1 MEWKTK
7 VTELL
12 GCRYPIVEAA
22 FGGFGR
28 AVLAASVSEAGG
40 FGIIEATALGTP
52 EKLRN
57 DIRKA
62 RSTTEKPFGVNL
74 SLIGHPRINELCD
87 VAIEE
92 RVAAIFTSAY
102 KAEELGK
109 RIKEAGIPWIHK
121 VGTIKHALATE
132 RHGPDALVV
141 VGIEGEGEKAA
152 SHLTTLTTV
161 SMATKILKTPVIAAG
176 GIGDGRTFLAALAMG
191 AEAVYLGTVFMATKE
206 CPISERHKQVL
217 VNASPY
223 DPEVRD
229 RVFAPPPPGLDELT
243 RKQEVY
249 KLVGDAKPHSTSH
262 PMPVMGGSMAVGAI
276 ERVVTVKE
284 LIDNIIR
291 EAEELLVGNSPLGR
305 ILARRTSHILK
316 EA

>member
-1 MEWKTK
+1 MQWKTR
-7 VTELL
+7 VTEML
-12 GCRYPIVEAA
+12 GCKYPIIEGA

-28 AVLAASVSEAGG
+28 SVLAAPVSEAGG

-62 RSTTEKPFGVNL
+62 RSMTDKPFGVNL
-74 SLIGHPRINELCD
+74 SLIGYPRIDELRD

-92 RVAAIFTSAY
+92 QVAAIFTSAY
-102 KAEELGK
+102 KAEEHGK

-121 VGTIKHALATE
+121 VGTIKHALAAE
-132 RHGPDALVV
+132 RHGADALVV

-152 SHLTTLTTV
+152 NHLTTLTTV
-161 SMATKILKTPVIAAG
+161 SMATKMLHTPVIAAG

-191 AEAVYLGTVFMATKE
+191 AEGVYMGTAFMATKE
-206 CPISERHKQVL
+206 CPIAERHKQAL

-223 DPEVRD
+223 DLEVRD
-229 RVFAPPPPGLDELT
+229 RVFAPPPTGLDELT

-249 KLVGDAKPHSTSH
+249 QLVGDAKPHSTSR

-276 ERVVTVKE
+276 TRIVTVKE
-284 LIDNIIR
+284 LIDNIIH
-291 EAEELLVGNSPLGR
+291 EAEELLTVNGPLAR
-305 ILARRTSHILK
+305 ILAAK
-316 EA
+316 E

>member
-1 MEWKTK
+1 LKWKTK
-7 VTELL
+7 VTDLL
-12 GCRYPIVEAA
+12 GCSYPIIEGA

-28 AVLAASVSEAGG
+28 AALAAPVSEAGG

-57 DIRKA
+57 DIRRA
-62 RSTTEKPFGVNL
+62 RSMTDKPFGVNL
-74 SLIGHPRINELCD
+74 SLIGHPKINELRD

-102 KAEELGK
+102 KAEEHGK
-109 RIKEAGIPWIHK
+109 RIKVAGIPWVHK
-121 VGTIKHALATE
+121 VGTIKHAQAAE
-132 RHGPDALVV
+132 RQGADAVVV

-152 SHLTTLTTV
+152 NHLTTMTTV
-161 SMATKILKTPVIAAG
+161 SMATKILKIPVIASG

-191 AEAVYLGTVFMATKE
+191 AEGVYLGTVFMATKE
-206 CPISERHKQVL
+206 CPIAERHKQAL

-223 DPEVRD
+223 DPEIRN

-249 KLVGDAKPHSTSH
+249 QLVGDAKPHSTSR

-276 ERVVTVKE
+276 GKVITVKD

-291 EAEELLVGNSPLGR
+291 EAEELLTVNGPLAH
-305 ILARRTSHILK
+305 ILAARD
-316 EA
+316 

>member
-12 GCRYPIVEAA
+12 GCRYPIIQGA

-28 AVLAASVSEAGG
+28 SVLAAAVSEAGG
-40 FGIIEATALGTP
+40 FGIIEATALGTA
-52 EKLRN
+52 EKLRK

-62 RSTTEKPFGVNL
+62 RSMTDKPFGVNL
-74 SLIGHPRINELCD
+74 SLIGHPRIDELRD

-92 RVAAIFTSAY
+92 QVAAIFTSAY
-102 KAEELGK
+102 KAEEHGK

-121 VGTIKHALATE
+121 VGTIKHALAAE
-132 RHGPDALVV
+132 RQGADALVI

-152 SHLTTLTTV
+152 NHLTTMTTV
-161 SMATKILKTPVIAAG
+161 SMATKILKIPVIASG

-191 AEAVYLGTVFMATKE
+191 AEGVYLGTVFMATKE
-206 CPISERHKQVL
+206 CPIDERHKQAL

-223 DPEVRD
+223 DPEIRD

-249 KLVGDAKPHSTSH
+249 QLVGDAKPHSTSR

-276 ERVVTVKE
+276 DKIVTVKE

-291 EAEELLVGNSPLGR
+291 EAEELLEGDSPLGR
-305 ILARRTSHILK
+305 ILARRD
-316 EA
+316 

>member
-1 MEWKTK
+1 MEWETK

-12 GCRYPIVEAA
+12 GCRYPIIEAA

-57 DIRKA
+57 DIHKA
-62 RSTTEKPFGVNL
+62 RSMTDKPFGVNL
-74 SLIGHPRINELCD
+74 SLIGHPRINELRD

-102 KAEELGK
+102 KAEEHGK
-109 RIKEAGIPWIHK
+109 RIKAAGIPWIHK

-132 RHGPDALVV
+132 RQGPDALVV

-161 SMATKILKTPVIAAG
+161 SMATKMLKIPVIAAG

-191 AEAVYLGTVFMATKE
+191 AEAVYMGTAFMATKE
-206 CPISERHKQVL
+206 CPIAERYKQGL

-249 KLVGDAKPHSTSH
+249 QLVGDAKPHSTAH

-305 ILARRTSHILK
+305 ILAAK
-316 EA
+316 E

>member
-1 MEWKTK
+1 MEWQTR

-12 GCRYPIVEAA
+12 GCKYPIIEAA

-28 AVLAASVSEAGG
+28 AVLAAPVSEAGG

-62 RSTTEKPFGVNL
+62 RSMTDKPFGVNL
-74 SLIGHPRINELCD
+74 SLIGHPRIDELRD

-102 KAEELGK
+102 KAEEHGK

-121 VGTIKHALATE
+121 VGTIKHALAAE
-132 RHGPDALVV
+132 RHGADALVV

-152 SHLTTLTTV
+152 NHLTTMTTV
-161 SMATKILKTPVIAAG
+161 SMATKMFKIPIIAAG

-191 AEAVYLGTVFMATKE
+191 AEGVYIGTAFMATKE
-206 CPISERHKQVL
+206 CPIAERHKQAL
-217 VNASPY
+217 VKASPY
-223 DPEVRD
+223 DPEVRN
-229 RVFAPPPPGLDELT
+229 RVFASPPPGLDELT
-243 RKQEVY
+243 RQQEVY
-249 KLVGDAKPHSTSH
+249 QLVGDAKPHSMSH

-276 ERVVTVKE
+276 ERIVTARE
-284 LIDNIIR
+284 LIDNVIQ
-291 EAEELLVGNSPLGR
+291 EAEELLVGDTPLGR
-305 ILARRTSHILK
+305 ILAAK
-316 EA
+316 K

>member
-12 GCRYPIVEAA
+12 GCRYPIIQGA

-62 RSTTEKPFGVNL
+62 RSMTDKPFGVNL
-74 SLIGHPRINELCD
+74 SLVGHPRINELRD

-102 KAEELGK
+102 KAEEHGK

-132 RHGPDALVV
+132 RQGVDALVV

-152 SHLTTLTTV
+152 SHLTTLTTI
-161 SMATKILKTPVIAAG
+161 SMATKMLKTPVIAAG

-191 AEAVYLGTVFMATKE
+191 AEGVYMGTVFMATKE
-206 CPISERHKQVL
+206 CPIAERHKQAL

-249 KLVGDAKPHSTSH
+249 QLVGDAKPHSMSH

-276 ERVVTVKE
+276 ERIVTVKE
-284 LIDNIIR
+284 LIDNIMR
-291 EAEELLVGNSPLGR
+291 EAEELLVGDTPLGR
-305 ILARRTSHILK
+305 ILAAR
-316 EA
+316 E

>member
-1 MEWKTK
+1 MEWKTRI
-7 VTELL
+7 TELL
-12 GCRYPIVEAA
+12 GCRYPIIQAA

-28 AVLAASVSEAGG
+28 SVLAVSVSEAGG

-52 EKLRN
+52 EKLRK

-62 RSTTEKPFGVNL
+62 RSMTDKPFGVNL
-74 SLIGHPRINELCD
+74 SLIGHPRIDELRD

-102 KAEELGK
+102 KAEEHGK

-152 SHLTTLTTV
+152 SHLTTLTTI
-161 SMATKILKTPVIAAG
+161 SMATKMLKTPVIAAG

-191 AEAVYLGTVFMATKE
+191 AEAVYMGTAFMATKE
-206 CPISERHKQVL
+206 CPIAERHKQAL

-223 DPEVRD
+223 DTEIRD

-243 RKQEVY
+243 RKQAVY
-249 KLVGDAKPHSTSH
+249 QLVGDAKPHSTSH

-276 ERVVTVKE
+276 TKIVTVKE
-284 LIDNIIR
+284 LIDNIIQ
-291 EAEELLVGNSPLGR
+291 EAEELLTVNGPLAH
-305 ILARRTSHILK
+305 ILAAK
-316 EA
+316 Y

>member
-12 GCRYPIVEAA
+12 GCRYPIIEAA

-40 FGIIEATALGTP
+40 FGMIEATALGTP

-62 RSTTEKPFGVNL
+62 RSMTDKPFGVNL
-74 SLIGHPRINELCD
+74 SLIGHPRINELRD

-102 KAEELGK
+102 KAEEHGK
-109 RIKEAGIPWIHK
+109 RIKEAEIPWIHK

-132 RHGPDALVV
+132 RQGPDALVI

-152 SHLTTLTTV
+152 SHLTTMTTV
-161 SMATKILKTPVIAAG
+161 SMATKMLKIPVIAAG

-191 AEAVYLGTVFMATKE
+191 AEAVYIGTAFMATKE
-206 CPISERHKQVL
+206 CAISERHKQDL

-223 DPEVRD
+223 DREVRN

-243 RKQEVY
+243 RQQAVY
-249 KLVGDAKPHSTSH
+249 QVVGDAKPHSKSH

-305 ILARRTSHILK
+305 ILAAK
-316 EA
+316 K

>member
-1 MEWKTK
+1 MEWKTR

-12 GCRYPIVEAA
+12 GCRYPIIEAA

-28 AVLAASVSEAGG
+28 AVLAAPVSEAGG

-52 EKLRN
+52 EKLRK
-57 DIRKA
+57 DIHKA
-62 RSTTEKPFGVNL
+62 RSMTDKPFGVNL
-74 SLIGHPRINELCD
+74 SLIGHPRIDELRD

-102 KAEELGK
+102 KAEEHGK

-121 VGTIKHALATE
+121 VGTIKHALAAE
-132 RHGPDALVV
+132 RHGADALVV

-152 SHLTTLTTV
+152 NHLTTMTTV
-161 SMATKILKTPVIAAG
+161 SMATKMFKIPIIAAG

-191 AEAVYLGTVFMATKE
+191 AEAVYMGTAFMATKE
-206 CPISERHKQVL
+206 CPISERHKQAL

-223 DPEVRD
+223 DPGVRD
-229 RVFAPPPPGLDELT
+229 RVFAPPPPGLAELT

-249 KLVGDAKPHSTSH
+249 QIVGDAKPHSTSH

-276 ERVVTVKE
+276 TGIVTVKE

-291 EAEELLVGNSPLGR
+291 EAEELLVGDTPLGR
-305 ILARRTSHILK
+305 ILAARG
-316 EA
+316 